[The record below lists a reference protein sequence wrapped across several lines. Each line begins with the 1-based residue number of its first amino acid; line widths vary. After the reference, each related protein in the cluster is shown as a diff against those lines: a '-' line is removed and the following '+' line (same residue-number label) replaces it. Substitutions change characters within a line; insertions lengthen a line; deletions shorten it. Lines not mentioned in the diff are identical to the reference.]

1 MALLSRAGL
10 FCFRLPERLMP
21 LIDIVTMRGMI
32 PRVAGQLLPDDAAA
46 LAQDCTFE
54 RGIITPLRDD
64 LGVGVQFPF
73 TPKTIFH
80 YYGEFWF
87 AWNGLVEV
95 MRSPIAQDQYN
106 RVYFTDGAYPKLTY
120 DAIATGDSNKPTAWY
135 RLGVPAPTTPPGVQ
149 SITPP
154 SGSQDDDPTDDE
166 TRFYVETYVTGLGE
180 EGAPG
185 PASAKAT
192 ITIPG
197 STVSVSLSPSPTNN
211 SNVTRRRLYRSVSG
225 AGLADYLLVADLP
238 ISTAVYI
245 DSKKDGELGP
255 VLETYGYIMPPD
267 QMRGICQMA
276 NGICAGFVGNT
287 VLFSE
292 PYLPYAWPEKYKLT
306 TEHDIVAIAAIDT
319 ALVVGTKGYP
329 YLFQGASPSS
339 ITGQKLSSVQQ
350 ACVSARSM
358 VALDGLVLYAS
369 PDGLVGVGADGG
381 HLVTESLITRE
392 QWQTL
397 RPETMR
403 AWYSEG
409 KYVALTDSHGFV
421 FDPKSGDFR
430 WLSGRWDAA
439 VPDMQMDALMITKGT
454 ALFKWRGGS
463 KALTMQWR
471 SKLFV
476 LPRWQR
482 ISCAKV
488 TADDAT
494 QVGFALRV
502 DGEEVFRL
510 PIGQVPSTGFRLPPL
525 RGDRWQIEVEG
536 SSVVGR
542 ITLGGS
548 IAEVSLQ

>member
-1 MALLSRAGL
+1 
-10 FCFRLPERLMP
+10 
-21 LIDIVTMRGMI
+21 
-32 PRVAGQLLPDDAAA
+32 
-46 LAQDCTFE
+46 
-54 RGIITPLRDD
+54 
-64 LGVGVQFPF
+64 
-73 TPKTIFH
+73 
-80 YYGEFWF
+80 
-87 AWNGLVEV
+87 
-95 MRSPIAQDQYN
+95 
-106 RVYFTDGAYPKLTY
+106 
-120 DAIATGDSNKPTAWY
+120 
-135 RLGVPAPTTPPGVQ
+135 
-149 SITPP
+149 
-154 SGSQDDDPTDDE
+154 
-166 TRFYVETYVTGLGE
+166 
-180 EGAPG
+180 
-185 PASAKAT
+185 
-192 ITIPG
+192 
-197 STVSVSLSPSPTNN
+197 
-211 SNVTRRRLYRSVSG
+211 
-225 AGLADYLLVADLP
+225 
-238 ISTAVYI
+238 
-245 DSKKDGELGP
+245 
-255 VLETYGYIMPPD
+255 
-267 QMRGICQMA
+267 
-276 NGICAGFVGNT
+276 
-287 VLFSE
+287 
-292 PYLPYAWPEKYKLT
+292 
-306 TEHDIVAIAAIDT
+306 VAIAAIDT
-319 ALVVGTKGYP
+319 ALVVGTNGYP
-329 YLFQGASPSS
+329 YLFQGASPLS

-439 VPDMQMDALMITKGT
+439 VPDMQMDALMIAKGT

-488 TADDAT
+488 TADDTT
-494 QVGFALRV
+494 QVGIALRV

-525 RGDRWQIEVEG
+525 RGERWQIEVEG
-536 SSVVGR
+536 RCVVGR

-548 IAEVSLQ
+548 MAEVSLQ